1 MAQKYKTSLG
11 FLNSLLCVTLI
22 ILLGT
27 VCLREFYIISLRSC
41 YIQSALH
48 RDVLNLAETTN
59 IIRYRNIVHEQMLIS
74 SNQYASGKFYDNI
87 LLPIRKDV
95 AEFDRIRFEKLILFA
110 AKTRFKL
117 MSFNI

>member
-48 RDVLNLAETTN
+48 RDVLNLAETNN

-95 AEFDRIRFEKLILFA
+95 AEFDRIRFEKID
-110 AKTRFKL
+110 
-117 MSFNI
+117 SFCRQNQIQVDEL